1 MAINHTEQI
10 SSSIRDMLTSQ
21 QSPQQSSGDM
31 TRAEFAKRLDQLVQK
46 SLQKVSTDPQAAQQM
61 AELLKLSTLR
71 SSIQLL
77 EENPDQVS
85 NLFFANFANGLPDN
99 ATALIDYLTKLSNEL
114 NGNISAANQPPP
126 TLATMPSPE
135 SGAKAV
141 DMIERSYIPTPPAS
155 YSSNDLEQTI
165 ARASER
171 YGVDKGLIKAV
182 IKAESNFNPKA
193 VSRAGAQGLMQLMPG
208 TAKDLGVT
216 NSFDPEQNVMAG
228 TRFLKNLLVRYN
240 GNLDSALAAYN
251 WGPANVDRSPN
262 RLPNETRNYLVQV
275 KQNYQTYSS

>member
-10 SSSIRDMLTSQ
+10 TTSIRDMLTSRQ
-21 QSPQQSSGDM
+21 QPQQSSADM
-31 TRAEFAKRLDQLVQK
+31 TQAEFAKRLDQLVQN
-46 SLQKVSTDPQAAQQM
+46 SLQKASTDPQAAQQI

-77 EENPDQVS
+77 EDSPDQVT
-85 NLFFANFANGLPDN
+85 NPLFADFANGLPDKPSS
-99 ATALIDYLTKLSNEL
+99 LIDYLTRLSKEL
-114 NGNISAANQPPP
+114 NGNIVAESQSRP
-126 TLATMPSPE
+126 TSTTVPMPE
-135 SGAKAV
+135 SNTKAV

-165 ARASER
+165 TRASER

-251 WGPANVDRSPN
+251 WGPANVDRSPT
-262 RLPNETRNYLVQV
+262 RLPSETRNYLVQV